1 MSAPRTAPVATR
13 DNARLEALARALDA
27 AVRIPG
33 TNVRLGLDALIGLVP
48 GVGDVT
54 GAVLSGIIVLA
65 GVRQRAPASVLAMM
79 LLNILIDTTL
89 GAVPVIG
96 DVFDVAWRANL
107 RNVALLQR
115 HAAEPARTRAASGAT
130 VAAVVVA
137 LVLLLVAGLAASV
150 WLLSAIVRALHR

>member
-1 MSAPRTAPVATR
+1 
-13 DNARLEALARALDA
+13 
-27 AVRIPG
+27 
-33 TNVRLGLDALIGLVP
+33 
-48 GVGDVT
+48 
-54 GAVLSGIIVLA
+54 VLSGIIVLA
-65 GVRQRAPASVLAMM
+65 GARQRAPASVLAMM